1 MQSALHGELSC
12 DIFSDTPATLSHLPV
27 VEEIKLTLTLTSS
40 RFHTLHVWMTKNN
53 LDNNYTQSSGVFKS
67 RSLRSFIDEKLQI
80 RLQRLDTDGMS
91 LPSNYKQVASNSPS
105 SGQSSHFQMK
115 HGVAVTFNILKERL
129 RASGSS
135 AASERN
141 KEMGNPFVHT
151 VHGNPAFTP
160 GKSGKPTAES
170 RAPKP
175 PKAPEKPLMPYMRY
189 SRKVWDS
196 VKAAHPERKLWEIG
210 KVIGQMWR
218 DLPEPQKQEFFEE
231 YAIEKAEY
239 EKSLKTYHSSP
250 AYVSFL
256 AAKNKAK
263 AANADADSHESSRP
277 AKGSQAD
284 RRIEIQPAED
294 EEDQDDGY
302 SVKHVAYARFLRN
315 HRLINEIFSD
325 MAVPDV
331 RTVVTTSRMQVL
343 KRQVQSLTMH
353 QMKLEAELL
362 QMEEKFESKKRRLAE
377 SSDVFQEELKKPAVD
392 EETFQKM
399 VERQYEAM
407 KRERMRQMDE
417 PNHGRPNMRPDDDIS
432 AVPQPTNTANSAT
445 EAQPSEQEP
454 METDPSQPEPDVARP
469 VESSKES
476 HGINSPSE
484 SDSNS
489 NPTTLTIKPSDLEHP
504 EATDNSAA
512 HPMSPITT
520 KNIITEPKDEISGP
534 VMATPTTYASPIP
547 PPQMHSSAGIPTP
560 TNIPQP
566 TTTAVIATSQSQA
579 PLTQSGYNDQI
590 PTGPVP
596 NATPPHH
603 PIPTTHHNI
612 PPHIVPHQGHPGL
625 PYGGFPGTGPQRSPY
640 YAPQYGN
647 HPSQPYHQYP
657 PYPYHQ
663 QYGPQPSH
671 YVGSNNPMDGPPYP
685 PPPGPIPPPVHPNDG
700 DETKHKKT
708 EGPHDEPEKKETAE

>member
-1 MQSALHGELSC
+1 
-12 DIFSDTPATLSHLPV
+12 
-27 VEEIKLTLTLTSS
+27 
-40 RFHTLHVWMTKNN
+40 
-53 LDNNYTQSSGVFKS
+53 
-67 RSLRSFIDEKLQI
+67 
-80 RLQRLDTDGMS
+80 MS
-91 LPSNYKQVASNSPS
+91 LPSNYKQVASNSSGP
-105 SGQSSHFQMK
+105 GQSGHFHMK

-160 GKSGKPTAES
+160 GKSGKSTAES

-218 DLPEPQKQEFFEE
+218 DLPEPQKQEFIEE
-231 YAIEKAEY
+231 YTIEKAEY

-250 AYVSFL
+250 AYLSFL

-263 AANADADSHESSRP
+263 AAIADADSHETPSRP

-284 RRIEIQPAED
+284 RRIDIQPAED

-377 SSDVFQEELKKPAVD
+377 SSDVFQEELKKHCKPAVD

-407 KRERMRQMDE
+407 KRERMRQLDE
-417 PNHGRPNMRPDDDIS
+417 PNQLKPNIRPDDDIS

-445 EAQPSEQEP
+445 EAQPSEQEMTVLHHFIQP
-454 METDPSQPEPDVARP
+454 METDPTQPEPEVARP

-476 HGINSPSE
+476 HNITANSPSE

-489 NPTTLTIKPSDLEHP
+489 NPTTLTTKPTESEHP
-504 EATDNSAA
+504 EAAA
-512 HPMSPITT
+512 EHPAQPLSPTAAKIPTV
-520 KNIITEPKDEISGP
+520 EPKDETPAPIVP
-534 VMATPTTYASPIP
+534 APTTYAQPAPSPI
-547 PPQMHSSAGIPTP
+547 HSSVPTP

-566 TTTAVIATSQSQA
+566 TTTAVISSPSQP
-579 PLTQSGYNDQI
+579 PLAQSAYSEPI
-590 PTGPVP
+590 APVP

-603 PIPTTHHNI
+603 PIPQTTHHNM
-612 PPHIVPHQGHPGL
+612 PPHIVPHQGMAGL
-625 PYGGFPGTGPQRSPY
+625 PPHPYGAFPGAGPGQQRSPY
-640 YAPQYGN
+640 YPPQYAG

-657 PYPYHQ
+657 PYPYHHGG
-663 QYGPQPSH
+663 QYPPQPSH
-671 YVGSNNPMDGPPYP
+671 YVGANNAPSPYGP
-685 PPPGPIPPPVHPNDG
+685 PPPGPIPSGPAIHPNEGG
-700 DETKHKKT
+700 DESKHKKA
-708 EGPHDEPEKKETAE
+708 EGQHEEPEKKDGAE

>member
-1 MQSALHGELSC
+1 
-12 DIFSDTPATLSHLPV
+12 
-27 VEEIKLTLTLTSS
+27 
-40 RFHTLHVWMTKNN
+40 
-53 LDNNYTQSSGVFKS
+53 
-67 RSLRSFIDEKLQI
+67 
-80 RLQRLDTDGMS
+80 MS
-91 LPSNYKQVASNSPS
+91 LPSNYKQVASSTS
-105 SGQSSHFQMK
+105 GSGQSGQ
-115 HGVAVTFNILKERL
+115 RL

-218 DLPEPQKQEFFEE
+218 DLPEPQKQEFIEE
-231 YAIEKAEY
+231 YTIEKAEY

-250 AYVSFL
+250 AYLSFL

-263 AANADADSHESSRP
+263 AANADADSHETPSRP

-284 RRIEIQPAED
+284 RRIDIQPAED

-377 SSDVFQEELKKPAVD
+377 SSDVFQEELKKHCKPAVD

-407 KRERMRQMDE
+407 KRERMRQLDE
-417 PNHGRPNMRPDDDIS
+417 PNQLKPNIRPDDDIS

-454 METDPSQPEPDVARP
+454 METDPTQPEPELARP

-476 HGINSPSE
+476 HNITASSPSE

-489 NPTTLTIKPSDLEHP
+489 NPTTLTVSKPTESEHP
-504 EATDNSAA
+504 ETATE
-512 HPMSPITT
+512 HPSNQPLSPTAI
-520 KNIITEPKDEISGP
+520 KNPAVEPKEEAPPAPIIP
-534 VMATPTTYASPIP
+534 PPTTYASQLAPPIHP
-547 PPQMHSSAGIPTP
+547 SVPTP

-566 TTTAVIATSQSQA
+566 TTTAVISTPSQP
-579 PLTQSGYNDQI
+579 PLAQSAYSEPPI
-590 PTGPVP
+590 GPVP

-603 PIPTTHHNI
+603 PIPQTTHHNM
-612 PPHIVPHQGHPGL
+612 PPHIVPHQGMAGL
-625 PYGGFPGTGPQRSPY
+625 PPHPYGSFPGAGPGQQRSPY
-640 YAPQYGN
+640 YPPQYAG

-657 PYPYHQ
+657 PYPYHHGG
-663 QYGPQPSH
+663 QYPPQPSH
-671 YVGSNNPMDGPPYP
+671 YVGANNAPSPYGP
-685 PPPGPIPPPVHPNDG
+685 PPPGPIPGGPAVHPNEG
-700 DETKHKKT
+700 DESKHKKA
-708 EGPHDEPEKKETAE
+708 EGQHEEPEKKDGPE